1 MVTLFLLAVRYIHPR
16 SPLPRQIWGRSEK
29 YPALVSGLRP
39 AQLRCV
45 YGCRILCPGC
55 FLYQFRNALVQ
66 GSFPLILSFQ
76 GISSFLHIFIT
87 QRQQDILPVHIPIRC
102 FSSSPHRLLFIS
114 YSFTCQPTPIIQSV
128 VLWKMLY
135 SFTIGFSRFFKTI
148 QIV

>member
-16 SPLPRQIWGRSEK
+16 SPLPRQILGHSEK

-87 QRQQDILPVHIPIRC
+87 QRQQDICLYTSQFAAFHPVLTGSFFYLLFFYVPAHAHNTIC
-102 FSSSPHRLLFIS
+102 SPLENALFLHHRL
-114 YSFTCQPTPIIQSV
+114 QPI
-128 VLWKMLY
+128 L
-135 SFTIGFSRFFKTI
+135 
-148 QIV
+148 